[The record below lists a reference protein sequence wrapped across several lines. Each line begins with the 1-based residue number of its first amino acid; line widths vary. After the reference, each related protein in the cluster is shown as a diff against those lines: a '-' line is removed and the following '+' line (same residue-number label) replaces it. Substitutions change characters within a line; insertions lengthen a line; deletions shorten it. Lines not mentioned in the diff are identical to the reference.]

1 MPNRTA
7 RSPLGDV
14 PSLIGSIET
23 VTSTADTPGMRGAA
37 PHHRRRFALLALSLL
52 AVAVAATLATSA
64 AAAVPTSLPELWG
77 VAAKPS
83 FTATTFK
90 RLRRAGINTVILD
103 RRSLRPRQLAR
114 LSRRARNAHLRVL
127 QPLVLPR
134 RSAAADAQKACDS
147 YRQAHPGSSCAL
159 FAPSY
164 GAGLT
169 LAQSGAP
176 DLVVVRLSGPG
187 ALRILH
193 GPRSGR
199 MVAVLSLRGP
209 FKARAWRTAIR
220 TASRSS
226 TLDLAI
232 APREQPPED
241 VLALPGHALDQQ
253 GGFRRPQGAVD
264 PHGSHARRAN
274 SVAARRSLAGL

>member
-1 MPNRTA
+1 
-7 RSPLGDV
+7 
-14 PSLIGSIET
+14 
-23 VTSTADTPGMRGAA
+23 MRGAA

-187 ALRILH
+187 ALRILD

-232 APREQPPED
+232 APANSHQRTFSRYGP
-241 VLALPGHALDQQ
+241 
-253 GGFRRPQGAVD
+253 
-264 PHGSHARRAN
+264 HARRAN